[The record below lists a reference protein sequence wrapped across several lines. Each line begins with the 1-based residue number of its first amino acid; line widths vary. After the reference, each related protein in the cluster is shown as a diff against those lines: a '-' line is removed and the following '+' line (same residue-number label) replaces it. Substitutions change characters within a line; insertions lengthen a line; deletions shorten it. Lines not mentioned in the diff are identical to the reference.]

1 MAENKDE
8 EHLDNPITNQSENLP
23 DEITPTKDTETITQ
37 NQETENM
44 EVHHHAHDPA
54 ASHHKKNWKSY
65 FWEFLMLFLAVF
77 CGFLAEYQ
85 LEHVIEQ
92 NKEKQYIESMIQ
104 NLKTDTASLSRTINS
119 NIRKEAAWD
128 SLLSVAKEDLSNPV
142 TTRKFYSYFIKG
154 AFHAI
159 FRPTD
164 ATIIQLKNSGNFRLI
179 RTIEVSDSILNYDRW
194 NQTIIDHNEKFA
206 ERNDE
211 IWDAAYPI
219 MEGWIMADTNYMKER
234 EFKQI
239 ELPPLVNNNQQKQ
252 IFFGTVAR
260 GILFTRVNRSLL
272 IQHKMRAER
281 LISFSGK
288 KYHINHE

>member
-1 MAENKDE
+1 MADNTDE
-8 EHLDNPITNQSENLP
+8 EHLDNPTINQSENPP
-23 DEITPTKDTETITQ
+23 DEITPTADTEIINP

-44 EVHHHAHDPA
+44 EVHHHGHV
-54 ASHHKKNWKSY
+54 HEKKKWKEY
-65 FWEFLMLFLAVF
+65 LFQFLMLFLAVF

-154 AFHAI
+154 ASTPI
-159 FRPTD
+159 FRTTD

-194 NQTIIDHNEKFA
+194 NQTIVNHNEIFSDQ
-206 ERNDE
+206 NDE

-219 MEGWIMADTNYMKER
+219 MQGWIMADTNYMKER

-252 IFFGTVAR
+252 IFFGKVAR
-260 GILFTRVNRSLL
+260 GILITRVNRSLL

-281 LISFSGK
+281 LISFLGK